1 MTGIALPYFL
11 ALPQGEGPWPGVV
24 VIHEANGISPQLLRV
39 CQRLAGEGYA
49 AVAPDLFF
57 RSGGSEAADY
67 GTLVGSVNPSG
78 LMADIGEAATRL
90 RELGATSVGITG
102 FCFGGTQS
110 YRAALHGGFDAA
122 ACFYGSGIP
131 REFGEPTCPTIL
143 FVGGKDEYIPTADIE
158 AVVARHSGIVTVY
171 PEAGHGFMRDGSES
185 YSESA
190 AADAWARLLAFF
202 AANLR

>member
-1 MTGIALPYFL
+1 MTDIALPYFL

-67 GTLVGSVNPSG
+67 GTLLGSVNPSE
-78 LMADIGEAATRL
+78 LLADIGEAATRL
-90 RELGATSVGITG
+90 RQLGSTSVGITG

-110 YRAALHGGFDAA
+110 YRAALHGSFDAA
-122 ACFYGSGIP
+122 AGFYGSGIP
-131 REFGEPTCPTIL
+131 REFGEPSCPTIL
-143 FVGGKDEYIPTADIE
+143 FFGGKDEYIPSADIE
-158 AVVARHSGIVTVY
+158 AVEARHPGIVTVY

-185 YSESA
+185 YNESA

-202 AANLR
+202 AANLH